1 MILKCFYKGQRARAI
16 PDDALHD
23 IRNALTGI
31 QYERKRM
38 FKALKAMLTALLG
51 QEKHMKRIE
60 EALNGRTDSENK
72 TP

>member
-1 MILKCFYKGQRARAI
+1 MILRRCFKGR
-16 PDDALHD
+16 PKEPLSTDAPHD
-23 IRNALTGI
+23 IRNALAGI

-38 FKALKAMLTALLG
+38 FKAMKAMLTALLS

-60 EALNGRTDSENK
+60 EALRGRTDSEDQ